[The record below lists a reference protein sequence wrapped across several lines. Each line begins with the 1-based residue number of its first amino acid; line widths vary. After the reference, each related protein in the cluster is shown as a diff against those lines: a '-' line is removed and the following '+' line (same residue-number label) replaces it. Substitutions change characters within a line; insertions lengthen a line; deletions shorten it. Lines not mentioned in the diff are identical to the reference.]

1 VQVETHEELKAEKG
15 QLQKNIQSVE
25 MRIRV
30 KQFFPFRVKKMMLI
44 VRQEAQ
50 GRVNEWK
57 GKAATSRNKVDEAKA
72 SQSENR
78 TNNRVL
84 DSLTRQSQ
92 SGKVAGFHVR
102 KIGLNSTP
110 YDLSTLGPTR
120 KSRYNS

>member
-1 VQVETHEELKAEKG
+1 MQVETHEELEAEKG

-25 MRIRV
+25 MKIQV
-30 KQFFPFRVKKMMLI
+30 KYFFHSKWCLFI

-78 TNNRVL
+78 TRNNVL
-84 DSLTRQSQ
+84 DRLTRQSQ
-92 SGKVAGFHVR
+92 SGEIAGFHVR
-102 KIGLNSTP
+102 QILFNYHSLWLIG
-110 YDLSTLGPTR
+110 
-120 KSRYNS
+120 SRADSET